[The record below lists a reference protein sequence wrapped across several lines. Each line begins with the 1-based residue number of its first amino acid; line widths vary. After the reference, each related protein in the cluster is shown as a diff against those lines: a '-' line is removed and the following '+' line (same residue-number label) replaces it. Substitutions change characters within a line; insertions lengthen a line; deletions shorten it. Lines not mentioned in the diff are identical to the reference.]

1 MKLLSNP
8 IVVRMLLLLILG
20 GFALFAGIAVIRRL
34 RRGLVEE
41 ATFSTDLSSPDAL
54 PLETYSA
61 VIQQLKQQKHELQSV
76 QQLEKRRSRASE
88 TISGSI
94 ISTLPCGVLFFTS
107 NGLVRQANSAAKQIL
122 GFSSPLGMSADEV
135 FRKATAETSNASRQ
149 TLAQLIAETLVS
161 RSSIRRLEIDYR
173 TPAGGQRVLEV
184 TLTSVQSPTGEFF
197 GLTCLLN
204 DQTEMRDLRLR
215 QALRDEMSLTMALE
229 LRKSLSAI
237 SAYAKHTVT
246 NGDSPSETQRG
257 NDIIS
262 EAAHVETTVG
272 AFLSNTA
279 AKGASGG

>member
-41 ATFSTDLSSPDAL
+41 ATFPTDLSSPDAL

-135 FRKATAETSNASRQ
+135 FRKATAETSNASRH

-161 RSSIRRLEIDYR
+161 RSSIRHLETDYR

-237 SAYAKHTVT
+237 SAYAKHNVT

-257 NDIIS
+257 NDIMS